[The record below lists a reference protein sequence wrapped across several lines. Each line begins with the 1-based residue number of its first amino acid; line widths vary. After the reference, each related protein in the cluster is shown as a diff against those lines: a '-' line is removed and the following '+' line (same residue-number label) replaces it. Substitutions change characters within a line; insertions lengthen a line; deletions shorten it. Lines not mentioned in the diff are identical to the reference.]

1 MPLALLPTQRCD
13 CSASAKHTAAR
24 VFSSS
29 FRTLAVGFE
38 VAPTP
43 KDQSRDASTTQ
54 IPAGG
59 GLSQSQAL
67 RGVRGRGAAAQ
78 VSPAPQR
85 TYLLVAKRPQTCAAP
100 RALLL
105 SFCPKEGWPKQAT
118 PVDAVAVHRAAADVT
133 RDRNPAPVAT
143 RNLEPPRRRRAPP
156 RCPPPTSIRQMRRTA
171 TKKYLNLWKIE

>member
-1 MPLALLPTQRCD
+1 MPLALLPTQRC
-13 CSASAKHTAAR
+13 CSASACHSLSRAR

-29 FRTLAVGFE
+29 FRTLPVGFE

-156 RCPPPTSIRQMRRTA
+156 RCPPPTSRPRTRATA
-171 TKKYLNLWKIE
+171 TKKYLNR